1 MKKNNSYGN
10 VAQINDDERYKILID
25 EKNTWLLISLLLK
38 SSDEVSN
45 YNLKNFGK
53 DDYYIDN
60 VFYNNI

>member
-60 VFYNNI
+60 VF

>member
-45 YNLKNFGK
+45 YNLKNFEK